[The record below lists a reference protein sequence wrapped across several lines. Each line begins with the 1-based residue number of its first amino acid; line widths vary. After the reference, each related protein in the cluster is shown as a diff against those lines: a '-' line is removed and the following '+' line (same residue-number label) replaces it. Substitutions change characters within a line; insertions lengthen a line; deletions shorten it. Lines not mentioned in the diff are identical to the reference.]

1 MITCDGKGPDNS
13 MISHWPVYNYVCIL
27 LLEHSRVAAF
37 REKYAI
43 KGLRDS
49 DDPCVQKMVRNIKD
63 GADGTIRDHIPMYL
77 YAACKLE
84 V

>member
-1 MITCDGKGPDNS
+1 
-13 MISHWPVYNYVCIL
+13 MISHWPEYNCVYIL

-37 REKYAI
+37 REKCATTN
-43 KGLRDS
+43 LRDS
-49 DDPCVQKMVRNIKD
+49 DDPCVQKKVRNIKD

-77 YAACKLE
+77 YDACKLE